1 MKNTYLKVLM
11 PMALALAVNQNLQA
25 ASTGASLTPI
35 TVASP
40 VQKVQV
46 ERNEDGVRRLD
57 MTNPSHYKLVKQRL
71 TKAGRDTENYPQL
84 HKTLDVQKA
93 QQLKQKART
102 GSPHEMSIGI
112 VIDDS
117 QLDLIKNAHLFL
129 EYNVGVSEDNN
140 TPYLL
145 IRAKSSVYGGTKQ
158 TYIDLLLEDGNGNT
172 LAPMGSTLNVLDGKN
187 TLATS
192 QVSLPTLKQQFPDLE
207 TVYASSYVETEA
219 ADGTIT
225 STLKYTEYPFS
236 WEHIDKLY
244 AEQVG
249 TQDGGISTSSV
260 SILSDGKP
268 TYTPKAPVDVNTDG
282 VIKVCLNRNHADC
295 DYAADQYLDPN
306 EITDVNIP
314 FEGEIRIPHEIDK
327 IYATDLPLDERP
339 NGVDE
344 LTNIYLQEGNY
355 GGATKQSYKGL
366 DNSVKNFSDYISAPE
381 VVENPDGSKETILR
395 WNIPRD
401 EGRFG
406 NAKLFSNI
414 AEANWYI
421 TFAASGW
428 PYFNHGRGGAAKP
441 FQVSITSEAATRF
454 GNYYSP
460 VLPKIKL
467 GYSCLAKGT
476 MITMA
481 DGKQRPIEKIL
492 AGDMVKGAVANNP
505 ATAQPMKVVD
515 VSIGIEALQMIRIIQ
530 ANGQELLVTETH
542 PVSTSNK
549 GIVWAKELEQGDRVL
564 TEDGSAMITSV
575 EREKYN
581 DKVYNLKLEPMEGAN
596 IAEGSYLG
604 MFAGNTLL
612 GDLGTQDEHNYKD
625 QYIRE
630 TPEEILERLDDKWK
644 TDYINSLNND
654 SLLK

>member
-1 MKNTYLKVLM
+1 MKKTYLKVLM
-11 PMALALAVNQNLQA
+11 PMALALAVSHNLQ
-25 ASTGASLTPI
+25 ASTGATLSPI
-35 TVASP
+35 TIADP
-40 VQKVQV
+40 AQKIQV

-71 TKAGRDTENYPQL
+71 AQAGKDSALFPQL
-84 HKTLDVQKA
+84 HKTLDVQKT
-93 QQLKQKART
+93 QQLKQKALSGKT
-102 GSPHEMSIGI
+102 YEINTA
-112 VIDDS
+112 IDET

-140 TPYLL
+140 EPYLL

-172 LAPMGSTLNVLDGKN
+172 LAPMGSTFNVLDGKN

-192 QVSLPTLKQQFPDLE
+192 QVRLSTLKQQFPNLE
-207 TVYASSYVETEA
+207 TIYASSYVETEA

-225 STLKYTEYPFS
+225 SALKYTEYPFS
-236 WEHIDKLY
+236 WDHIDSLY
-244 AEQVG
+244 PQAASAK
-249 TQDGGISTSSV
+249 DGGKTLSSV
-260 SILSDGKP
+260 TVLSDGKP

-314 FEGEIRIPHEIDK
+314 FDGEIRIPHEIAE
-327 IYATDLPLDERP
+327 IYPTDLAPENRP

-355 GGATKQSYKGL
+355 GGATKQSYLGL
-366 DNSVKNFSDYISAPE
+366 DNSIKNFSDYISAPE
-381 VVENPDGSKETILR
+381 VVTNPDGSKETILR

-428 PYFNHGRGGAAKP
+428 PYFNHGRGGAAQP

-515 VSIGIEALQMIRIIQ
+515 VSIGIEALQMIRITQ

-549 GIVWAKELEQGDRVL
+549 GIVWAKELEEGDRVL
-564 TEDGSAMITSV
+564 TETGSALITMV

-604 MFAGNTLL
+604 MFAGHTLL
-612 GDLGTQDEHNYKD
+612 GDLSTQDEHNYKD

-630 TPEEILERLDDKWK
+630 SSEEILERLDEKWK
-644 TDYINSLNND
+644 TDYINSL
-654 SLLK
+654 K